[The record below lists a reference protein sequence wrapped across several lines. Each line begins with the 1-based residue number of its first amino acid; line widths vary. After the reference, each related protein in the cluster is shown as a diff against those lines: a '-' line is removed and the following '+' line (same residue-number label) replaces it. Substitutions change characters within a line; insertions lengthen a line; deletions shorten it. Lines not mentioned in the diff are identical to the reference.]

1 MVVRMAKVKKGKGKG
16 ASKGK
21 KVKATKKAPAKPK
34 RTSAAKKA
42 PAKPKV
48 KRTGK
53 RPSKV
58 AEPPVPVLSQP
69 CGHEHGPVEVGPD
82 IAPGAAETD
91 WRTAFGDVVDFLRYM
106 DDIVR
111 AIKQADVP
119 PEEFITLLKDL
130 DETGQTMRFLDAP
143 KIPDLDPDARRELFR
158 FFITDVFI
166 TKMRI
171 QRELDPLENYE
182 VLKVTEEDRK
192 GPLEKSSFP
201 VFNRM
206 FLGLMQTVIT
216 AHLNTGKG
224 VAEAPGGED
233 DLFPDPALLD
243 TLWTDEDKPVL
254 GFNIDDLA
262 EGLWAIIAPFD
273 MLKLTSTAVMAY
285 LTWRDP
291 KMGEDLMVEA
301 LAALTP
307 PVFIL
312 MACTEVLD
320 TITRGL
326 VTGRPLLR
334 KVLDDGSGSKG
345 AGFFFVLTE
354 EGQKRLSE

>member
-1 MVVRMAKVKKGKGKG
+1 MAKTTKGRGSTKVKK
-16 ASKGK
+16 A
-21 KVKATKKAPAKPK
+21 KATKKAPAKPK
-34 RTSAAKKA
+34 RTSPVKKA
-42 PAKPKV
+42 PAKPKT
-48 KRTGK
+48 KKTGK
-53 RPSKV
+53 RPAKA
-58 AEPPVPVLSQP
+58 AEPLVQVSPQP
-69 CGHEHGPVEVGPD
+69 CRHEHGPVEVGPD

-130 DETGQTMRFLDAP
+130 DETGQTIRYVDDT
-143 KIPDLDPDARRELFR
+143 KIPGLNPEERRELFR

-182 VLKVTEEDRK
+182 LLKVTEVEQE
-192 GPLEKSSFP
+192 GPLQKSSFP
-201 VFNRM
+201 VFHRM

-224 VAEAPGGED
+224 VAEAPEGED

-243 TLWTDEDKPVL
+243 SLWTDEDKPVL

-312 MACTEVLD
+312 MATTQVLD
-320 TITRGL
+320 SIAGGL
-326 VTGRPLLR
+326 ITGRPLLR
-334 KVLDDGSGSKG
+334 KVLDDGSGSRG

-354 EGQKRLSE
+354 EGQKRLV